1 MNSMR
6 NFAQKHQLEAVLYF
20 LPFSL
25 VAFTFFGWW
34 MGGYWT
40 FSTPIFVY
48 LVINIMDHVIPKLS
62 EFLRPVKRAS
72 KDRGGGKPLPA
83 CNMVVAAC
91 SGGLYSL
98 VFMGKLICFYQLS
111 KFSV

>member
-1 MNSMR
+1 MRIELNSIG

-25 VAFTFFGWW
+25 VAVTFFGWW

-48 LVINIMDHVIPKLS
+48 LVINIMDYVIPKLS
-62 EFLRPVKRAS
+62 EFLP
-72 KDRGGGKPLPA
+72 P
-83 CNMVVAAC
+83 
-91 SGGLYSL
+91 
-98 VFMGKLICFYQLS
+98 
-111 KFSV
+111 